1 MTSDANSVVI
11 FNSVLDGFL
20 FVFLAFLTRHVLTG
34 LAF

>member
-20 FVFLAFLTRHVLTG
+20 FIFLALLTSSGLTG
-34 LAF
+34 LTF